1 MRLEPCTHL
10 SPLHSARAAKDC
22 TMLLARPLVTAALLL
37 ALLVPVRP
45 ADACTSIR
53 MKTTDGLV
61 FYARTMEYGQDLGS
75 NVVIIPK
82 GAALVGTL
90 PDGSSKGLHFTA
102 KYGFVGMNAL
112 GMNNVSDGMNEKGL
126 VVGGLLFPGYAGY
139 QPYSSSESA
148 STIAQ
153 FEMVNWLLSQCA
165 TVADVRRDIG
175 KIRVCQGPSSL
186 NGVTAGTLPLH
197 YTIHDATGASIV
209 VEYTGGTV
217 NIYDNPLGVLTN
229 SPDFPWMLTFL
240 SNTVNLSAVNVP
252 ALDLPGYVVRQTGQG
267 SGMLGLP
274 GDFTPPSRFVRMVA
288 LTQSALPATGPD
300 TGLALAMTII
310 GNVDIPKGAV
320 REKDAT
326 GTEYDVTQWTV
337 AADTARGRYYYRTA
351 GDKNWRY
358 VDVAQALAAAGSTIQ
373 TVAINVVPD
382 YPNTTA
388 SAKPAK

>member
-1 MRLEPCTHL
+1 
-10 SPLHSARAAKDC
+10 
-22 TMLLARPLVTAALLL
+22 MLLARPLVTAALLL
-37 ALLVPVRP
+37 ALLAPVRP
-45 ADACTSIR
+45 GDACTSIR
-53 MKTTDGLV
+53 MKTAQGQV

-75 NVVIIPK
+75 NVLIVPK
-82 GAALVGTL
+82 GTPLVGTL
-90 PDGSSKGLHFTA
+90 PDGSPKGLRYKA
-102 KYGFVGMNAL
+102 KYGFVGMNAFNSNIL
-112 GMNNVSDGMNEKGL
+112 IDGINEKGL
-126 VVGGLLFPGYAGY
+126 MVGGLLFPGYAGY
-139 QPYSSSESA
+139 EPYTATKSG
-148 STIAQ
+148 STLAQ
-153 FEMVNWLLSQCA
+153 FDLVDWLLAQCA
-165 TVADVRRDIG
+165 TVADVRREIA
-175 KIRVCQGPSSL
+175 KVRVCQGPTTFT
-186 NGVTAGTLPLH
+186 GVPIGELALH
-197 YTIHDATGASIV
+197 HTIHDATGASIV
-209 VEYTGGTV
+209 LEYVGGKL

-229 SPDFPWMLTFL
+229 SPDFPWMRTFL

-300 TGLALAMTII
+300 AGLALAMTII

-326 GTEYDVTQWTV
+326 GTEYDVTQWAV
-337 AADTARGRYYYRTA
+337 AADTARGRYYYHTA

-373 TVAINVVPD
+373 TVAINVPPD

-388 SAKPAK
+388 TAKPIK